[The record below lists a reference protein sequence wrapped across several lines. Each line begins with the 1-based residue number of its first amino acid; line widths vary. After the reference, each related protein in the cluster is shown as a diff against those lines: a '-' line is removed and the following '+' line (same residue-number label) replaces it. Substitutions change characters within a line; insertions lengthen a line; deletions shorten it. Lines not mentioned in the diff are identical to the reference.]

1 MGEANLLKEDHFQDL
16 QDIAIEKNGFIYIYC
31 SNQSPVDV
39 FFDNL
44 QVVHT
49 RGRILEETH
58 YYPFGLVMQ
67 GISSKAASFGGA
79 ENKLKYNGKELQSK
93 EFSDG
98 SGLEEYDYGARHYN
112 AQIGRFMVQDRFSE
126 NYYTLTPYQYGANN
140 PILFVDVNGDSLI
153 ITGDAKAVAAFNQTT
168 NEGLGGYYTASQDK
182 DGNTT
187 LTATGKKGKMTK
199 EQQAFYNT
207 VNGIIGLKDDVSV
220 GVVQKDNNIIIGSY
234 DLGKVDISDIQA
246 AKGNS
251 VVSPSS
257 LLGHELQEQKAKQID
272 GKAFNAAHQEGI
284 ATENKISGSTRID
297 AILPSTNA
305 TQDASGRITGTIDQ
319 NFIKGGKTYV
329 VSTTMTQ
336 NNVTSIKAKLATP
349 PPPKKK
355 P

>member
-1 MGEANLLKEDHFQDL
+1 MACLKLSYYENANPLKVVYRSSEKLENQD
-16 QDIAIEKNGFIYIYC
+16 G
-31 SNQSPVDV
+31 S
-39 FFDNL
+39 
-44 QVVHT
+44 
-49 RGRILEETH
+49 
-58 YYPFGLVMQ
+58 YYPFGLVMS
-67 GISSKAASFGGA
+67 GISSKAAGGL
-79 ENKLKYNGKELQSK
+79 ENKFKYNGKELQSA

-112 AQIGRFMVQDRFSE
+112 AQIGRFMVQDRFAE

-153 ITGDAKAVAAFNQTT
+153 ITGDAKAVTAFNQTT

-187 LTATGKKGKMTK
+187 LTATGKKGTMTK

-207 VNGIIGLKDDVSV
+207 VNGIIGLKDDVTV

-251 VVSPSS
+251 VVSPAS

-297 AILPSTNA
+297 AILPSTKA

-319 NFIKGGKTYV
+319 NFIKGGRTYV